1 MMMIV
6 MMMMMMIVIMKINLE
21 GSLCNLFDTIAQRL
35 NTLSKWLKRS
45 RIRTGRKKKKTV
57 GLLRTCTAPEYIL
70 LISEFHTLC

>member
-21 GSLCNLFDTIAQRL
+21 GSLFNLFDTIAQRL

-45 RIRTGRKKKKTV
+45 RIRTGRKKKNSRPV
-57 GLLRTCTAPEYIL
+57 ANMHRARIYFIDL
-70 LISEFHTLC
+70 